1 MLTLIN
7 TNRMMPPIA
16 PIGLDYIAGAV
27 REAGYDVELLDLCL
41 AEDPDAEITQ
51 YFDRRDPELI
61 GLSFRNVDDC
71 FWPSGQSFL
80 PTLKENV
87 AVVRQQTDAPIV
99 IGGVGYSIFPKRI
112 IRHTDADFGVWGDGE
127 PSLVALLDELRGA
140 RRLGRVPGLVY
151 RRDGAMHANSPS
163 WPQTVTVSTNRRD
176 FVDNAA
182 YFRRGGQIGVETKRG
197 CTRRCTYCA
206 DPLAKGTTHRLRDPA
221 EVAGEI
227 ESLLEQDID
236 VYHMCDPEFNLPAS
250 HAIDVCD
257 ELIRRG
263 LGSRVRWYAYLAVLP
278 FSEDLAH
285 RMRRAG
291 CVGINFT
298 SDSANPAMLNTYG
311 QPHVKG
317 DLAHAV
323 ALCRNNGIAVMLDML
338 LGGPGET
345 PESVAETVE
354 VFKQID
360 PDCAGAALGV
370 RVYPNTPMA
379 SIVADEGPLETN
391 QSIIRQ
397 YRGSV
402 DLLQPTFYISSALG
416 DHPGRLVC
424 DLIGGDERFFPP
436 AEETLSQQVEGVG
449 DHNYNDNQ
457 ILIDAIAA
465 GARGA
470 YWDILRRLRST

>member
-27 REAGYDVELLDLCL
+27 REAGCDVDLLDLCL
-41 AEDPDAEITQ
+41 SEDPDVAITR
-51 YFDRRDPELI
+51 YFDRRDPELV

-71 FWPSGQSFL
+71 FWPSAQSFL
-80 PTLKENV
+80 PTLKQDV
-87 AVVRQQTDAPIV
+87 AAVRQHTDAPIAL
-99 IGGVGYSIFPKRI
+99 GGVGYSMFPERI
-112 IRHTDADFGVWGDGE
+112 VEHAGADFGIWGDGE
-127 PSLVALLDELRGA
+127 PSLVALLNELRGA
-140 RRLGRVPGLVY
+140 RRLDRVPGLVF
-151 RRDGAMHANSPS
+151 RRDGALQANSPS
-163 WPQTVTVSTNRRD
+163 WPHNVALSSSRD
-176 FVDNAA
+176 SVDNAT

-197 CTRRCTYCA
+197 CSRRCTYCA

-221 EVAGEI
+221 EVATEI
-227 ESLLEQDID
+227 ESLLRQDID

-263 LGSRVRWYAYLAVLP
+263 LGSRVRWYAYLAVKP

-298 SDSANPAMLNTYG
+298 SDSANPAMLRTYG

-323 ALCRNNGIAVMLDML
+323 ELCRNNGIAVMLDML

-345 PESVAETVE
+345 PETVAETVE
-354 VFKQID
+354 AFKRID

-370 RVYPNTPMA
+370 RVYPNTRMA
-379 SIVADEGPLETN
+379 SIVAAEGPLETN
-391 QSIIRQ
+391 RGVRRH
-397 YRGSV
+397 YRGTV

-424 DLIGGDERFFPP
+424 DLIGGDKRFFPP
-436 AEETLSQQVEGVG
+436 AEETLSQQAQGAG
-449 DHNYNDNQ
+449 DHNYNENQ
-457 ILIDAIAA
+457 ALADAIAE
-465 GARGA
+465 GAQGA
-470 YWDILRRLRST
+470 YWDILRRLPSA